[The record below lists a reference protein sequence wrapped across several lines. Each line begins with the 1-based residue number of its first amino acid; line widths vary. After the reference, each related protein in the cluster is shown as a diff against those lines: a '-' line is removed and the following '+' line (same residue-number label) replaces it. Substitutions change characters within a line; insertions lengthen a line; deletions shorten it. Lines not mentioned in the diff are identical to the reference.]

1 LLTEKGL
8 QAAIA
13 ENIHFIVANSTI
25 KLQYEWIGKTNKM
38 SLQNEVIVYRIV
50 QEILQNLL
58 KHAKAKNAF
67 LQILAEENLI
77 SIYAEDD
84 GVGFSTDSQTKGI
97 GLKSI
102 EKLVSLLKGRFNID
116 STENNGFSISIEF
129 NLMNNEKI

>member
-1 LLTEKGL
+1 MLLTL
-8 QAAIA
+8 AIA
-13 ENIHFIVANSTI
+13 L
-25 KLQYEWIGKTNKM
+25 KLFGPPSEFFFSITK
-38 SLQNEVIVYRIV
+38 SL
-50 QEILQNLL
+50 ILQNLL